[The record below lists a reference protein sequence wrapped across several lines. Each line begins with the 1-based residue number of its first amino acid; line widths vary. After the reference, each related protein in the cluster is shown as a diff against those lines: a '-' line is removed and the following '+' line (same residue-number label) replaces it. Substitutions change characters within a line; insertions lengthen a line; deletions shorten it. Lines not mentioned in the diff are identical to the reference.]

1 MVDVFPVKLRKT
13 WFVLVIG
20 CLWEIDSSGHAGLR
34 NGNTPEW
41 LPCVTQTGLI
51 SLIMVLSFGINPE
64 VESVKE
70 MH

>member
-1 MVDVFPVKLRKT
+1 M
-13 WFVLVIG
+13 IG